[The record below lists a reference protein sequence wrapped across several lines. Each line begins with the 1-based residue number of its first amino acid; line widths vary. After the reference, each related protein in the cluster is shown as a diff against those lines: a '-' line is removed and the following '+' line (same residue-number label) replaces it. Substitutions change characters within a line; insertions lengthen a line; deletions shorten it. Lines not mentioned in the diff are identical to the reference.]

1 MDVLRSSHLTS
12 PAHLSS
18 ETIINFAE
26 NGVHPTVFCR
36 LMELAI
42 HARVSALLD
51 WEGEDGCKRLWN
63 KVAEEGGVFSARIAR
78 LFPGIAR
85 VMGQIRDDK
94 SEEWED
100 EDGLDQIDV
109 AEHSVAWW
117 ADPISGSPSSLE
129 ETVMRL
135 LDAGFSP
142 SRLQVLRDKL
152 REVAFKAIRTCVQKF
167 HIQVPESCTAFVI
180 PGQFIL
186 FDLPDSNSFSL
197 FILILDPHG
206 VLEPGQVHIKSSF
219 RNLKMQNGE
228 TSDIV
233 LGDVLVSAVNSFKQ
247 IHSHENIQLT
257 RHPCKVASDVQR
269 VCIRDLRPSQTHL
282 FQGCGC
288 L

>member
-1 MDVLRSSHLTS
+1 MLQRGKVVARGATGPAVSNVLADPRDPPRIWIRHSQIKIKYPISQHDPAHYVVDVLRSSHLTS

-26 NGVHPTVFCR
+26 NGVNPQVFCR

-42 HARVSALLD
+42 NARVSALLD
-51 WEGEDGCKRLWN
+51 WEGEDGCKKLWN
-63 KVAEEGGVFSARIAR
+63 KVAEEGGVFSARVSR

-85 VMGQIRDDK
+85 VLGQIRDDK

-142 SRLQVLRDKL
+142 SILQVLRDKL

-180 PGQFIL
+180 PGDFL
-186 FDLPDSNSFSL
+186 SLAFMLTSFL
-197 FILILDPHG
+197 YL
-206 VLEPGQVHIKSSF
+206 
-219 RNLKMQNGE
+219 
-228 TSDIV
+228 
-233 LGDVLVSAVNSFKQ
+233 
-247 IHSHENIQLT
+247 
-257 RHPCKVASDVQR
+257 
-269 VCIRDLRPSQTHL
+269 
-282 FQGCGC
+282 
-288 L
+288 